1 MSCLGLVLVVLADVA
16 VASAALTPVIPGSP
30 SASDNVVGV
39 VDVAHSVDHLAA
51 AAPLDPSC
59 S

>member
-1 MSCLGLVLVVLADVA
+1 MPCLGLALMMLADVV
-16 VASAALTPVIPGSP
+16 VASAALAPVIPGSP
-30 SASDNVVGV
+30 DASDNVVGV
-39 VDVAHSVDHLAA
+39 ADVAYNVDHLAA